1 MRNEDEL
8 MIALDIIK
16 TYSEAAQL
24 NGQQL
29 NDAIDKID
37 KVKADLL
44 RALQA
49 QAKSTV
55 QSEFAEPMAEFK
67 KSTDKFWNDSAY
79 LINTLKDQIERNRW
93 KHTMIF
99 SMSAAV
105 IFGLSILGIF
115 MWLPSLDEIK
125 QRRASIEYLTPK
137 VEELQAKYNA
147 DFSTC
152 GGKAC
157 VRVETQKC
165 YANKGSGIYDLCILK
180 LSESI

>member
-1 MRNEDEL
+1 MKNEDEL

-37 KVKADLL
+37 KVKAELL
-44 RALQA
+44 KASQV

-55 QSEFAEPMAEFK
+55 QSELAEPMAEFK

-79 LINTLKDQIERNRW
+79 LINTLKDQIDRNKW

-105 IFGLSILGIF
+105 IFGLGILAIF

-125 QRRASIEYLTPK
+125 QRRTSIEYLTPK
-137 VEELQAKYNA
+137 VEELRAKYNA
-147 DFSTC
+147 EFSTC

-157 VRVETQKC
+157 VRVETKGC
-165 YANKGSGIYDLCILK
+165 YATKNSGVYDLCILK
-180 LSESI
+180 

>member
-29 NDAIDKID
+29 TDAIDKID
-37 KVKADLL
+37 KVRAELLKAS
-44 RALQA
+44 QV
-49 QAKSTV
+49 QAKATV
-55 QSEFAEPMAEFK
+55 QSELAEPMAEFK

-79 LINTLKDQIERNRW
+79 LINTLKDQIDRNRW

-105 IFGLSILGIF
+105 IFGMMILAVFI
-115 MWLPSLDEIK
+115 WLPSLDEIK
-125 QRRASIEYLTPK
+125 QRRTSIEYLTPK
-137 VEELQAKYNA
+137 VEDLRAKYNA
-147 DFSTC
+147 DFQTC
-152 GGKAC
+152 GNKAC
-157 VRVETQKC
+157 VRVDLKQNCWSTQ
-165 YANKGSGIYDLCILK
+165 GSGVADLCILK
-180 LSESI
+180 

>member
-29 NDAIDKID
+29 NDAINKID

-44 RALQA
+44 RTSQA

-55 QSEFAEPMAEFK
+55 QSELAEPMAEFK

-79 LINTLKDQIERNRW
+79 LINTLKDQIDRNKW

-99 SMSAAV
+99 SISAAV
-105 IFGLSILGIF
+105 IFGSMLFATF

-137 VEELQAKYNA
+137 VEELRAKYNA

-152 GGKAC
+152 GGKTC
-157 VRVETQKC
+157 VRVETSTC
-165 YANKGSGIYDLCILK
+165 YANKGANVYDLCILK
-180 LSESI
+180 

>member
-1 MRNEDEL
+1 MKNEDEL

-29 NDAIDKID
+29 NDAINKID

-44 RALQA
+44 KASQA

-55 QSEFAEPMAEFK
+55 QNELAEPMAEFK

-79 LINTLKDQIERNRW
+79 LINLLKDQINRNRW
-93 KHTMIF
+93 KHTMIL

-105 IFGLSILGIF
+105 FFGLGILAIF

-125 QRRASIEYLTPK
+125 QRRSDIEYLVPK
-137 VEELQAKYNA
+137 VEELRAKYNA
-147 DFSTC
+147 DFSNC

-157 VRVETQKC
+157 VRVDLKQNCWSTQ
-165 YANKGSGIYDLCILK
+165 GSGVADLCILK
-180 LSESI
+180 